1 MVTRERMLNILS
13 PPKQISDR
21 LVNTID
27 ACDAWRKGER
37 HRSEE
42 WRVDEDGVIQ
52 FKHRFG
58 RDFVKVGYR
67 DQLGRLVH
75 VKGTVNS
82 GGKKGLKRSALFEAV
97 SDYLVKPIKPE
108 PEDPTDQELE
118 W

>member
-1 MVTRERMLNILS
+1 MLTRERMLNILS

-21 LVNTID
+21 LINTID
-27 ACDAWRKGER
+27 ACDAWQNGGRY
-37 HRSEE
+37 RSDE

-58 RDFVKVGYR
+58 RGFVKVGYR

-75 VKGTVNS
+75 VRGTVNP
-82 GGKKGLKRSALFEAV
+82 GDKKGLKRKALFEAV
-97 SDYLVKPIKPE
+97 SDYLVELCRPE
-108 PEDPTDQELE
+108 SDEPAGLVME

>member
-21 LVNTID
+21 MVSTID
-27 ACDAWRKGER
+27 ACDAWQNGGRY
-37 HRSEE
+37 RSDE

-75 VKGTVNS
+75 VRGTVNP
-82 GGKKGLKRSALFEAV
+82 GDKKGLKRKALFEAV
-97 SDYLVKPIKPE
+97 ADYLVELGRPE
-108 PEDPTDQELE
+108 SEEPTGLVME

>member
-1 MVTRERMLNILS
+1 MVTRERMLNILN

-21 LVNTID
+21 MISTID

-52 FKHRFG
+52 FKLKFS

-67 DQLGRLVH
+67 DQAGRLVH
-75 VKGTVNS
+75 VKRTVNPGDEWGS
-82 GGKKGLKRSALFEAV
+82 NRSNLFEAV
-97 SDYLVKPIKPE
+97 SDYLVEPVQPESEELPDQE
-108 PEDPTDQELE
+108 PE